1 MIKQMKFFRHDN
13 MKELESF
20 LIQHP
25 GAELLAGEHFLVDRQ
40 TRYIMSAGDKKNLQC
55 VPRPAEKPYQIP
67 AVYAVYEIDGNV
79 TEGTT
84 VKTRSF
90 SATDNIEEINKFLAG
105 HFVQKIFLVPVLEKT
120 GPLDNY
126 YAGEYGPVPD
136 RSPATVISHRLIV
149 IYKE

>member
-1 MIKQMKFFRHDN
+1 
-13 MKELESF
+13 
-20 LIQHP
+20 
-25 GAELLAGEHFLVDRQ
+25 
-40 TRYIMSAGDKKNLQC
+40 MSTGDKKNLQC

-67 AVYAVYEIDGNV
+67 VVYAVYEIDG
-79 TEGTT
+79 ERSGAT

-90 SATDNIEEINKFLAG
+90 PATDNIEEINKFLAG
-105 HFVQKIFLVPVLEKT
+105 HFVQKILLVPVLEKT

-149 IYKE
+149 VYKE